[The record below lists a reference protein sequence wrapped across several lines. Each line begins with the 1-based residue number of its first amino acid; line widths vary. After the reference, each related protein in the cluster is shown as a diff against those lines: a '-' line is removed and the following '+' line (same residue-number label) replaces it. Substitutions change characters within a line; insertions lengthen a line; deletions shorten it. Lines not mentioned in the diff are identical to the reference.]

1 MYKKLIAGEFGLRD
15 TFWKYGVMGT
25 LLGLF
30 VVKLFGSLLAPKLA
44 GVSIYKYFTVY
55 FNPLTMDTGIVVYT
69 VCYLTSLF
77 VFVAYNISMVL
88 AVWRSAAAYERSP
101 WLRHIARLMMLLI
114 VCTCFRLIF

>member
-44 GVSIYKYFTVY
+44 GVSIYKY
-55 FNPLTMDTGIVVYT
+55 L
-69 VCYLTSLF
+69 SL
-77 VFVAYNISMVL
+77 I
-88 AVWRSAAAYERSP
+88 
-101 WLRHIARLMMLLI
+101 HI
-114 VCTCFRLIF
+114 